1 MANLSVLLCWSPR
14 KPDLDVHA
22 DLDPVDFLRTG
33 GHSRFNVRERDLDR
47 SITEFAGVEP
57 NRVEPL
63 DLIFSADL
71 RPDHHPLGNVEG
83 VLSRLNLLGLP
94 DPEARR
100 PPYVRLVNGGHFQ
113 HQWFWVERIEP
124 VKYGWGLNSSG
135 SADHRV
141 FAHVRV
147 HLLEVVGAVL
157 SLSPAEVAAQAAPPA
172 T

>member
-1 MANLSVLLCWSPR
+1 M
-14 KPDLDVHA
+14 DVFA
-22 DLDPVDFLRTG
+22 DVDPVDFLRQG
-33 GHSRFNVRERDLDR
+33 GHSRFTVRERDRDR

-57 NRVEPL
+57 NRVDPL
-63 DLIFSADL
+63 DLILSAKL

-94 DPEARR
+94 DPDAGR

-113 HQWFWVERIEP
+113 HQWWWVERIEP
-124 VKYGWGLNSSG
+124 VRYGWGIGAGG
-135 SADHRV
+135 SADHRT

-157 SLSPAEVAAQAAPPA
+157 TLSPAEVAAQSAPPPA
-172 T
+172 